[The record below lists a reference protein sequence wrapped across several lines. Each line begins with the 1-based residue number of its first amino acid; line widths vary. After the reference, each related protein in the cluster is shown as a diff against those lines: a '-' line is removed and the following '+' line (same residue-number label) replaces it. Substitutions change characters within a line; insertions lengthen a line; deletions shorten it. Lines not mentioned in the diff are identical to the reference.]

1 MPLFQASSLFDIAC
15 LCFSP
20 HLPLFLGHLHDLY
33 GLHRF
38 SAYLSFFSE
47 MVASYFYLT
56 PDVVLVVSLVV
67 KNPKFVKKN
76 AVCKIAVFTV
86 GYLKKKRYK
95 QRSCLNTVYREAI
108 QCIG

>member
-1 MPLFQASSLFDIAC
+1 
-15 LCFSP
+15 
-20 HLPLFLGHLHDLY
+20 
-33 GLHRF
+33 
-38 SAYLSFFSE
+38 